1 MHIVS
6 SVIFLTTLLVW
17 STTASVHAEERTESS
32 SEILVNKLLTEVQRA
47 LLTVQ
52 NSTEKED
59 IPPLDSVTLQ
69 LSTQF
74 VKEGGGKVNIYIISL
89 GAMVSEDVSH
99 TIRLKLSPPKP
110 GTGAN
115 VSGNKISDQLAEAI
129 KSAARA
135 VRMAKAGN
143 PPLNLTELSAEMKFV
158 VQKEGAGGLSFVI
171 LPVTAELG
179 GKLKS
184 IEIHEISITF
194 QKPK

>member
-17 STTASVHAEERTESS
+17 STTASIHAEERTESS

-74 VKEGGGKVNIYIISL
+74 VKEGGGKVNIYIVSL
-89 GAMVSEDVSH
+89 GAMVSEDASH

-135 VRMAKAGN
+135 VKMAKAGN